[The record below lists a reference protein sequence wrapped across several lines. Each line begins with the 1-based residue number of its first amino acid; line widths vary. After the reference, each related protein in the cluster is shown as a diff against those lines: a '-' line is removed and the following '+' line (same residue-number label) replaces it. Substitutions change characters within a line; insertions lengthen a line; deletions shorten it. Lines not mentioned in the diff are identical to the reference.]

1 MPLSQTTSR
10 AVTLSGLRN
19 SLNRDATKIAK
30 VSDRRRSVAPERSE
44 LGSVESCR
52 CDCGADRSAPAQRLD
67 AIGRAFMSRDDRS
80 GLDHHTLKSAPW
92 RGLPY
97 LSVPIVKEPHW
108 PSSLPEICLMRP
120 SLLTW
125 QHGGG
130 SFSRQ
135 PHRASG
141 HRSGRPPSHA
151 GRARHLECATPAAT
165 IQGRTVG
172 RGPRLRARQWFI
184 SPPAAGGYRE

>member
-1 MPLSQTTSR
+1 
-10 AVTLSGLRN
+10 
-19 SLNRDATKIAK
+19 
-30 VSDRRRSVAPERSE
+30 
-44 LGSVESCR
+44 VESCR

-67 AIGRAFMSRDDRS
+67 AIGRAFMPRDDRS
-80 GLDHHTLKSAPW
+80 VLDHHTLKSAPW

-151 GRARHLECATPAAT
+151 GRARHLECATLAAT

-172 RGPRLRARQWFI
+172 SSFPCFVDITPVMCGGSSAPPPSAPQTDGARHLVTGLNR
-184 SPPAAGGYRE
+184 SLPSHL